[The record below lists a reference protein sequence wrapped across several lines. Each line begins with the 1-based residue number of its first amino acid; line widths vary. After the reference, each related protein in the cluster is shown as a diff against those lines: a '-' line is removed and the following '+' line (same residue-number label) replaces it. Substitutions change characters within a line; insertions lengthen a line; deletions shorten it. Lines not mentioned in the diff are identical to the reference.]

1 MFEWFE
7 MLCLFNFFC
16 IIQVHKHFMITYNH
30 AIILMH
36 ASVYMI
42 KSEILE
48 PETKEHESEGNQI
61 EESTK
66 ALGIQ
71 LKMSCI
77 PKFCNVNLILFY
89 IMDFMWFMVLYL
101 GSRYDFMHFT
111 FLVLLT
117 YALSLM

>member
-1 MFEWFE
+1 
-7 MLCLFNFFC
+7 
-16 IIQVHKHFMITYNH
+16 MITYNH

>member
-1 MFEWFE
+1 
-7 MLCLFNFFC
+7 
-16 IIQVHKHFMITYNH
+16 MITYTH

-77 PKFCNVNLILFY
+77 PKF
-89 IMDFMWFMVLYL
+89 
-101 GSRYDFMHFT
+101 
-111 FLVLLT
+111 
-117 YALSLM
+117 